1 MVKKFT
7 KKKKGISRKG
17 LAAGVVAGAGLG
29 AVVGRR
35 VGAAAANR
43 NIEARVAKQQSANA
57 KYSLGNDTPNELS
70 RKAARSVYEAEY
82 AKMPRVKAEKMAVYK
97 GLVEASRKSGGVTDY
112 AGSKRMAGMTKA
124 EMDMYYKKSAAKL
137 NAHESQYAFM
147 DTAKQ
152 IRRDA
157 TRKSATRKG
166 AVIGGLSGAAI
177 SAIAQLVAAEL
188 SGKKRRG

>member
-1 MVKKFT
+1 MI

-17 LAAGVVAGAGLG
+17 IAAGVLAGAGLG

-35 VGAAAANR
+35 AGAAAANR
-43 NIEARVAKQQSANA
+43 NIESRVAKQRAYNA
-57 KYSLGNDTPNELS
+57 AYNIQNESPNELS
-70 RKAARSVYEAEY
+70 RKAAKSIYDSEY
-82 AKMPRVKAEKMAVYK
+82 AKMPRVKSEKMAVYK

-137 NAHESQYAFM
+137 NSHEGQYAFM

-166 AVIGGLSGAAI
+166 ALVGGLSGAAI

-188 SGKKRRG
+188 GGKKRRG